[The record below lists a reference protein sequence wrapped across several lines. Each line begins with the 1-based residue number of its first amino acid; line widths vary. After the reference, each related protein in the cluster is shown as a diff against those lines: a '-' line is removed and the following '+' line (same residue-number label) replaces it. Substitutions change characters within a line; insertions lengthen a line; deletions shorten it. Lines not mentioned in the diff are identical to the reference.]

1 MWAILTAIGSFLWG
15 LRKLLL
21 AVLAIALLVGV
32 YLVFVADEPV
42 FSVENDVEL
51 GKQGVAAMAEDPEEN
66 PVLSADEYPDA
77 YAHLNR
83 IVQGVV
89 GASDIQYRDLFA
101 YDDVKIINDDEVL
114 NAFCMPGG
122 YIYVYTGLIRYLD
135 REDHLAGVLGH
146 EIAHAEMRHSSLRL
160 QREYG
165 VKNLSAFILLTTPM
179 SGRDVLNAAILRNLM
194 GLDYSR
200 DQEAQADEYSVR
212 YLADSDYACDG
223 TAGFFTKLLDEGK
236 DAPIPEFLSDHPDSA
251 SRVREVRRLAEELGC
266 STAERS
272 PERWRAFQA
281 SLPALAEEAPE
292 EIPAESDGAPV
303 E

>member
-1 MWAILTAIGSFLWG
+1 MWAFLNAIGAFLYGIRRILLTLVILG
-15 LRKLLL
+15 LP
-21 AVLAIALLVGV
+21 VAI
-32 YLVFVADEPV
+32 YFVFFAKEPV

-51 GKQGVAAMAEDPEEN
+51 GRQGAASFEANPEEY
-66 PVLSADEYPDA
+66 PVLPEEEYPEA

-89 GASDIQYRDLFA
+89 GASDIQYRELFA
-101 YDDVKIINDDEVL
+101 YDDVKIIDDDEVL

-146 EIAHAEMRHSSLRL
+146 EIAHAENRHSSLRL

-165 VKNLSAFILLTTPM
+165 VKNLSAFVLLTNPM
-179 SGRDVLNAAILRNLM
+179 TIGDFVNASILRDLV

-212 YLADSDYACDG
+212 YLADSAYACDG
-223 TAGFFTKLLDEGK
+223 TAGFFEKLLDEGK
-236 DAPIPEFLSDHPDSA
+236 GAPIPEFLSDHPDSA
-251 SRVREVRRLAEELGC
+251 ARVRDVRGMAEDLGC
-266 STAERS
+266 GTEEQS

-281 SLPALAEEAPE
+281 SLPAVAEEEPE
-292 EIPAESDGAPV
+292 ESETTEAVSE
-303 E
+303 